1 MVGVAPK
8 VEDRA
13 VDLGQLVERRR
24 LGVDRF
30 ALEVGCDGAGP
41 RRAVETDD
49 RDAGVE
55 PGPQVARDRSRIQGR
70 HDGPVARPVDVERP
84 GEQLAADASGLRL
97 GEHEELGQLAD
108 AVAEDGPR
116 IPDRVAGGLVLGDP
130 PRVTGCGEVVEQR
143 PADVPRGWIA
153 SGGVRGTA
161 RALSEVVDG
170 ALEDVEAQA

>member
-1 MVGVAPK
+1 MVGVAPE

-41 RRAVETDD
+41 RHAVETDD

-70 HDGPVARPVDVERP
+70 HDGTVARPVGVENDA
-84 GEQLAADASGLRL
+84 GEQLAADAAGLRL

-116 IPDRVAGGLVLGDP
+116 IPDRAG
-130 PRVTGCGEVVEQR
+130 R
-143 PADVPRGWIA
+143 
-153 SGGVRGTA
+153 
-161 RALSEVVDG
+161 
-170 ALEDVEAQA
+170 